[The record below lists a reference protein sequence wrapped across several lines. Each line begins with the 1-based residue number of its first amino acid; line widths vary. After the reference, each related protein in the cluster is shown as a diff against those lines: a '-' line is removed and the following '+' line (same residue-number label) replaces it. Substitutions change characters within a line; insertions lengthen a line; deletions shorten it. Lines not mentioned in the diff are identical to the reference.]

1 MHENAEAGDMHASSP
16 FQGCK
21 GSSTGAD
28 RPEEQNNH
36 SEQLLLVA
44 YSVSAQISII
54 HCYILAKFAR
64 LLSFT

>member
-1 MHENAEAGDMHASSP
+1 MHANAAADETHASSP

-36 SEQLLLVA
+36 SEHLLFVA
-44 YSVSAQISII
+44 YSVSAQINKYHS
-54 HCYILAKFAR
+54 
-64 LLSFT
+64 LLHRC